1 MCLQTNREAA
11 GERTE
16 PNPCRDIRS
25 AQLFSD
31 ALERCHFASGAVIV
45 MIIGLLQRLGI
56 LMISEG
62 EEEGFFLTTIG
73 NINWYT
79 GYLSVMY
86 PLMIGLFLA
95 EEKREKRSVVLYCL
109 LVVTAG
115 LACITNGSNS
125 VYLMMA
131 AVLVC
136 AGLLSLFSRE
146 RYYRFTLVLAMTG
159 IAFELVSLYV
169 SLDPSEW
176 FFSAITTT
184 SAWN

>member
-1 MCLQTNREAA
+1 
-11 GERTE
+11 
-16 PNPCRDIRS
+16 
-25 AQLFSD
+25 
-31 ALERCHFASGAVIV
+31 

-62 EEEGFFLTTIG
+62 EGEGFFLTTIG

>member
-1 MCLQTNREAA
+1 
-11 GERTE
+11 
-16 PNPCRDIRS
+16 
-25 AQLFSD
+25 
-31 ALERCHFASGAVIV
+31 
-45 MIIGLLQRLGI
+45 
-56 LMISEG
+56 
-62 EEEGFFLTTIG
+62 
-73 NINWYT
+73 
-79 GYLSVMY
+79 MY